1 MLAFFILSCQGPG
14 SSGGNYPTRPLTYIV
29 PWSPGGG
36 TDMSARAMA
45 ASLQNVLDQPVNVVN
60 RTGGGGVVG
69 HLAISQASADGYTLG
84 AVTVEISMMHWMGL
98 TDLTYE
104 DYQLLAL
111 LMNNAATITVRADA
125 PWETLQDFIDDLKA
139 NPGEYQASGTSKGG
153 IWDLARIG
161 FLQAI
166 DMPENALPWVPSQGA
181 APAMQELL
189 AGGVDVVTAALAEVD
204 AIRQAGEVRVLGV
217 MSDERL
223 PQFPDVP
230 TLKEQGI
237 DWSQGGWV
245 GVGAPAGLPE
255 EKVAYLDSA
264 IQVAFNDTAFTRPM
278 ERAGYQIQYMNAA
291 DFEEFMAKQNQINGS
306 ILKAAGM
313 QRE

>member
-1 MLAFFILSCQGPG
+1 MCCFSCQGPG
-14 SSGGNYPTRPLTYIV
+14 NSGRGYPTRPLTYIV

-45 ASLQNVLDQPVNVVN
+45 SALQQALGQPINVVN

-69 HLAISQASADGYTLG
+69 HLALSQGPTDGYTIG
-84 AVTVEISMMHWMGL
+84 AITVEITMMHWMGL
-98 TDLTYE
+98 TDLTYQ
-104 DYQLLAL
+104 DFQPLAL
-111 LMNNAATITVRADA
+111 LMNNAATITVRKDA
-125 PWETLQDFIDDLKA
+125 PWNTLEEFVADLTS

-161 FLQAI
+161 FLQTLGL
-166 DMPENALPWVPSQGA
+166 PENAMPWVPSQGA

-204 AIRQAGEVRVLGV
+204 ALRQAGEVRVLGV

-245 GVGAPAGLPE
+245 GLGAPAGLPQE
-255 EKVAYLDSA
+255 LVLQLDSA
-264 IQVAFNDTAFTRPM
+264 LQVAFSDTAFTKPM
-278 ERAGYQIQYMNAA
+278 ERAGYQLQYMNA
-291 DFEEFMAKQNQINGS
+291 EEFGAFMESQDQINGN
-306 ILKAAGM
+306 ILQTAGL
-313 QRE
+313 QRNP